1 MLLFAHGLSAIDP
14 HLRLWISLRM
24 LTNCQESG
32 LGPMHVCMGTTE
44 PMSTSSRSSGRLW
57 VQASELGLIQGVQT
71 FVLTLM
77 DVTPLRLSSSDARG
91 PDLQ

>member
-1 MLLFAHGLSAIDP
+1 
-14 HLRLWISLRM
+14 M
-24 LTNCQESG
+24 LTHCQESG

-71 FVLTLM
+71 IVLTLM
-77 DVTPLRLSSSDARG
+77 DLTPIRLSSSDARG
-91 PDLQ
+91 PNLQQEPSLETMVYKNWPEPVVPGE